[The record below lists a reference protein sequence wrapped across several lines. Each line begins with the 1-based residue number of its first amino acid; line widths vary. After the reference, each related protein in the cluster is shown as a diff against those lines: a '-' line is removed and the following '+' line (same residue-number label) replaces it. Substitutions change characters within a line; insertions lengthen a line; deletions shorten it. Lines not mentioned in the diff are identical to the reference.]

1 MIKQGRTCS
10 KAKNPAYAGFLDN
23 ETMWMSDGPEERLTM
38 SSAVR
43 WCPNNADVLIGGL
56 GLGIVPR
63 WLEQKA
69 KTITIVEFSRD
80 VINLVYDYIKTAKM
94 KIIHDDIN
102 NYLDKTEEKFDFVY
116 LDTWPD
122 LNASR
127 LDEIVRLK
135 KLAKNVLR
143 NENSRVICWGE
154 KVVRKAATEV

>member
-1 MIKQGRTCS
+1 
-10 KAKNPAYAGFLDN
+10 
-23 ETMWMSDGPEERLTM
+23 
-38 SSAVR
+38 
-43 WCPNNADVLIGGL
+43 
-56 GLGIVPR
+56 
-63 WLEQKA
+63 
-69 KTITIVEFSRD
+69 
-80 VINLVYDYIKTAKM
+80 M